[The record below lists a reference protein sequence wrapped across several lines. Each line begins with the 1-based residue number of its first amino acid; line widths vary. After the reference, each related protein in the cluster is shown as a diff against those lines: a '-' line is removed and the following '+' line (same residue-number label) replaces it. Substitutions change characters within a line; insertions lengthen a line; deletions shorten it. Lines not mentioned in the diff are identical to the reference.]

1 MTEPVRA
8 AVVGVGHLGALHAAK
23 YAATDGAELVGVYD
37 IDQTRAGEVAAL
49 HGCRSFESLAALLA
63 EADCVSVA
71 TPTATHREVASAAI
85 ARGLSVLVEKPLA
98 ASLADA
104 ADLVRTADDEGVL
117 LFVGHLERFNPAFAD
132 LPSIVG
138 HPRFIECHRL
148 SPFAGRGADTDVVF
162 DVMIHDLDLIAF
174 VVGRDVQGIEAIGV
188 PVLSDHAD
196 IANAR
201 LRFEGGCIANV
212 TASRVSLKRERRLR
226 IFQEDA
232 YVAVD
237 FDARSLRI
245 VRRRAGAGPIDL
257 SSPMDA
263 IEVEERTFAD
273 DADPLR
279 EEIAAFVRAVAC
291 HREAGQ
297 RGEVGAGLQTAR
309 SREIGITGREALVAV
324 ELAERVRVAVAS
336 EAAKNELEAGGAA
349 RASGKPA
356 GRPGSPGS
364 N

>member
-1 MTEPVRA
+1 MTDRVRA

-23 YAATDGAELVGVYD
+23 YATTAGAELVGVYD
-37 IDQTRAGEVAAL
+37 LDGARAQSIAGT
-49 HGCRSFESLAALLA
+49 HGCRAFDSLDALLG
-63 EADCVSVA
+63 EVDCVSVA
-71 TPTATHREVASAAI
+71 TPTATHREVAAAAI
-85 ARGLSVLVEKPLA
+85 ARGVHVLVEKPLA
-98 ASLADA
+98 ASLVDARELVRA
-104 ADLVRTADDEGVL
+104 ADERGVL

-174 VVGRDVQGIEAIGV
+174 VVGREVAGIEAIGV

-245 VRRRAGAGPIDL
+245 VRRKAGAGPIDPA
-257 SSPMDA
+257 SPMDA

-279 EEIAAFVRAVAC
+279 EEIASFVRAVA
-291 HREAGQ
+291 RQGTANAG
-297 RGEVGAGLQTAR
+297 RGADLT
-309 SREIGITGREALVAV
+309 GITGREALVAV
-324 ELAERVRVAVAS
+324 ELAERVRIAVAS
-336 EAAKNELEAGGAA
+336 EAGRTAAVEEGRTSTLGEGRTSTLGEGRTSTLE
-349 RASGKPA
+349 K
-356 GRPGSPGS
+356 GRK
-364 N
+364 